1 MSIKIKPV
9 HPGEYLR
16 ELMQDFN
23 VSAAALARHIHISA
37 MRISHVLN
45 GKRPITADLAL
56 RLERAFGLTAGYWM
70 NLQSQYDLALAM
82 TTESDEIEVI
92 YPLAA

>member
-1 MSIKIKPV
+1 MGIKIRPV

-16 ELMQDFN
+16 ELMMDFN
-23 VSAAALARHIHISA
+23 VSAAALARHIHLSP

-45 GKRPITADLAL
+45 GKRPVTADLAL

-70 NLQSQYDLALAM
+70 NLQSQYDLAVAG
-82 TTESDEIEVI
+82 TEEEDLKAIQ
-92 YPLAA
+92 PMAA